1 MEKFEGY
8 IFTALC
14 STNFLISCLL
24 FSKITRE
31 QREPYMDEVFHIP
44 QAQKYCHG
52 KFNLSQ
58 WDPMITTLPGLYLAS
73 VGVIKPVVWLADLT
87 GKVVCSTAMLRFVNL
102 LFNCGNLYL
111 LYLIICKL
119 HLREKTRTAS
129 RRVLS
134 ALSLSTF
141 PVLYFFN
148 FLYYTDAGSTFFIL
162 FTYLMTLY
170 GCHKASALLG
180 ACSVLFRQTNIIWVA
195 FCAGTLVAGKMDEA
209 WRTEQT
215 KKRDDKPPSF
225 QIPLSVG
232 GAKKVM
238 LFTLEFLTSPGHV
251 KAVLLVAWPY
261 AAVGVGFLAFV
272 ALNDGVVV
280 GDRTSHEACLN
291 FPQLFYFFS
300 FALFFSLPAS
310 LCYYR
315 VLRFLQALK
324 KQPFF
329 YLLLTGVCLLLVWK
343 FTYVH
348 KYLLADNRHFPFYVW
363 KRLFQRHELVRFLL
377 VPAYVFAGWNF
388 LDSLKSRS
396 LFWSLAFLVCLLAAT
411 VPQKLL
417 EFRYFIVPYLMYRVH
432 MPLPSL
438 PRLVVEFLLYTAVN
452 AATLYI
458 FISKT
463 FHWPDSA
470 ATQRFMW

>member
-1 MEKFEGY
+1 
-8 IFTALC
+8 
-14 STNFLISCLL
+14 
-24 FSKITRE
+24 
-31 QREPYMDEVFHIP
+31 MDEIFHVP

-52 KFNLSQ
+52 KFNE

-87 GKVVCSTAMLRFVNL
+87 GKVVCSTAMLRFLNL

-119 HLREKTRTAS
+119 HFKEKTKTAS

-180 ACSVLFRQTNIIWVA
+180 GCAILFRQTNIIWVA
-195 FCAGTLVAGKMDEA
+195 FCAGTVVAAKMDEV

-215 KKRDDKPPSF
+215 KKKDDKSPF
-225 QIPLSVG
+225 QIPLSLSGARRVG
-232 GAKKVM
+232 R
-238 LFTLEFLTSPGHV
+238 FLLDFASTNHV
-251 KAVLLVAWPY
+251 KAVLCVAWPY
-261 AAVGVGFLAFV
+261 ALVAVGFLAFV
-272 ALNDGVVV
+272 ILNGGIVV
-280 GDRTSHEACLN
+280 GDRSSHEACLN

-300 FALFFSLPAS
+300 FTLFFSLPTS
-310 LCYYR
+310 LCYHR
-315 VLRFLQALK
+315 LSRFLQSLK
-324 KQPFF
+324 KQPLF
-329 YLLLTGVCLLLVWK
+329 YALVTAICLLLVLN
-343 FTYVH
+343 FTVVH

-363 KRLFQRHELVRFLL
+363 KRVFQRHELIRFAL
-377 VPAYVFAGWNF
+377 VPAYVFAAWNF
-388 LDSLKSRS
+388 LDSLKARS
-396 LFWSLAFLVCLLAAT
+396 LFWSLAFLVCLVAAT

-417 EFRYFIVPYLMYRVH
+417 EFRYFIVPYLLYRVH

-438 PRLVVEFLLYTAVN
+438 NRLLLEFLLYSVVN
-452 AATLYI
+452 VTTLYV
-458 FISKT
+458 FVNKT
-463 FHWPDSA
+463 FHWPNSTDV
-470 ATQRFMW
+470 QRFMW

>member
-1 MEKFEGY
+1 MEKFERY

-14 STNFLISCLL
+14 STNFLVSCLL

-31 QREPYMDEVFHIP
+31 QREPYMDEIFHVR
-44 QAQKYCHG
+44 QAQKYCYG
-52 KFNLSQ
+52 KFNE

-73 VGVIKPVVWLADLT
+73 VGVIKPVVWLVDLT
-87 GKVVCSTAMLRFVNL
+87 GKVVCSTAMLRFINL
-102 LFNCGNLYL
+102 LFNCGILYL

-119 HLREKTRTAS
+119 HLKEKTKTAS

-170 GCHKASALLG
+170 GCHKASALI
-180 ACSVLFRQTNIIWVA
+180 SVFAIFFRQTNIIWVA
-195 FCAGTLVAGKMDEA
+195 FCASTVVANKMDET
-209 WRTEQT
+209 WRTEQS
-215 KKRDDKPPSF
+215 KKKDDKSPC
-225 QIPLSVG
+225 QIPFSVSG
-232 GAKKVM
+232 VKRVM
-238 LFTLEFLTSPGHV
+238 RFLLEFLTTANHV
-251 KAVLLVAWPY
+251 KAVMLVAWPY
-261 AAVGVGFLAFV
+261 ILVAVGFIAFIV
-272 ALNDGVVV
+272 LNDGIVV
-280 GDRTSHEACLN
+280 GDRSSHEACLN

-300 FALFFSLPAS
+300 FALFFSSPTS
-310 LCYYR
+310 LCYHR
-315 VLRFLQALK
+315 ALRFIQNLK
-324 KQPFF
+324 KQPLL
-329 YLLLTGVCLLLVWK
+329 YLLITGLCLLLVWK
-343 FTYVH
+343 FTFVH

-363 KRLFQRHELVRFLL
+363 KRIFQKHEVVRFALI
-377 VPAYVFAGWNF
+377 PAYVFAAWNF
-388 LDSLKSRS
+388 MDTLKSRS

-417 EFRYFIVPYLMYRVH
+417 EFRYFIVPYLLYRLH

-438 PRLVVEFLLYTAVN
+438 TRLVLEFLFYTAVN

-458 FISKT
+458 FINKT
-463 FHWPDSA
+463 FQWPNSPA
-470 ATQRFMW
+470 VQRFMW

>member
-14 STNFLISCLL
+14 STNFLVSCLL

-31 QREPYMDEVFHIP
+31 QREPYMDEIFHVR
-44 QAQKYCHG
+44 QAQKYCYG
-52 KFNLSQ
+52 KFNE

-73 VGVIKPVVWLADLT
+73 VGVIKPVVWLVDLT
-87 GKVVCSTAMLRFVNL
+87 GKVVCSTAMLRFINL
-102 LFNCGNLYL
+102 LFNCGILYL

-119 HLREKTRTAS
+119 HLKEKTKTAS

-180 ACSVLFRQTNIIWVA
+180 IFAIFFRQTNIIWVA
-195 FCAGTLVAGKMDEA
+195 FCAGTVVANKMDET
-209 WRTEQT
+209 WRTELS
-215 KKRDDKPPSF
+215 KKKDDKSPC
-225 QIPLSVG
+225 QIPFSVSG
-232 GAKKVM
+232 VKRVM
-238 LFTLEFLTSPGHV
+238 RFLLEFLTTANHV
-251 KAVLLVAWPY
+251 KAVMLVAWPY
-261 AAVGVGFLAFV
+261 MLVAVGFFAFIV
-272 ALNDGVVV
+272 LNDGIVV

-300 FALFFSLPAS
+300 FALFFSIPTS
-310 LCYYR
+310 LCYHR
-315 VLRFLQALK
+315 ALRFLQTLN
-324 KQPFF
+324 KQPLL
-329 YLLLTGVCLLLVWK
+329 YLLITGLCLLLVWK
-343 FTYVH
+343 FTFVH

-363 KRLFQRHELVRFLL
+363 NRIFQKHEAVRFALI
-377 VPAYVFAGWNF
+377 PAYVFAAWNF
-388 LDSLKSRS
+388 MDTLKSRS

-417 EFRYFIVPYLMYRVH
+417 EFRYFIVPYLLYRLH
-432 MPLPSL
+432 MPLPTL
-438 PRLVVEFLLYTAVN
+438 TRLVLEFLLYTAVN

-458 FISKT
+458 FVNKT
-463 FHWPDSA
+463 FQWPNTPA
-470 ATQRFMW
+470 VQRFMW

>member
-8 IFTALC
+8 MFTALC

-24 FSKITRE
+24 FSRVTRE
-31 QREPYMDEVFHIP
+31 QREPYMDEIFHVP
-44 QAQKYCHG
+44 QAQKYCQG
-52 KFNLSQ
+52 KFNE
-58 WDPMITTLPGLYLAS
+58 WDPMITTLPGLYLVS
-73 VGVIKPVVWLADLT
+73 VGVIKPVVWLTELT
-87 GKVVCSTAMLRFVNL
+87 GEVVCSTAMLRFINL

-111 LYLIICKL
+111 IYLLLCKL
-119 HLREKTRTAS
+119 HLREKTRTTS

-180 ACSVLFRQTNIIWVA
+180 VCSVLFRQTNIIWVA
-195 FCAGTLVAGKMDEA
+195 FCAATLVAGKMDDT
-209 WRTEQT
+209 WRVEHT
-215 KKRDDKPPSF
+215 KKRDEKSAPS
-225 QIPLSVG
+225 QIPLSFS
-232 GAKKVM
+232 GAKRIL
-238 LFTLEFLTSPGHV
+238 LFTLEFLTSPNHI

-261 AAVGVGFLAFV
+261 ALVGIGFLVFV
-272 ALNDGVVV
+272 ALNDGIVV

-300 FALFFSLPAS
+300 FSLFFSLPVS
-310 LCYYR
+310 LCYHR

-324 KQPFF
+324 KQPLFF
-329 YLLLTGVCLLLVWK
+329 LLVTGISFLLVWK
-343 FTYVH
+343 FTFVH

-363 KRLFQRHELVRFLL
+363 KKLFQRHELVRFLL
-377 VPAYVFAGWNF
+377 IPPYIFAGWNF
-388 LDSLKSRS
+388 LDSFKSRS
-396 LFWSLAFLVCLLAAT
+396 LFWSVAFLACLVAAT

-417 EFRYFIVPYLMYRVH
+417 EFRYFIVPYLMYRLH

-438 PRLVVEFLLYTAVN
+438 PRLIGEFLLYTAVN
-452 AATLYI
+452 VATIYI
-458 FISKT
+458 FIAKT
-463 FHWPDSA
+463 FHWPDST

>member
-1 MEKFEGY
+1 MERFEGY
-8 IFTALC
+8 IFTSLC
-14 STNFLISCLL
+14 STNFLISCLV

-31 QREPYMDEVFHIP
+31 QREPYMDEIFHVP

-52 KFNLSQ
+52 KFNE

-119 HLREKTRTAS
+119 HFKEKTKTAS

-162 FTYLMTLY
+162 FTYLMTLN

-180 ACSVLFRQTNIIWVA
+180 SCSILFRQTNIIWVA
-195 FCAGTLVAGKMDEA
+195 FCAGTVVAAKMDEV

-215 KKRDDKPPSF
+215 KKKDDKSPF
-225 QIPLSVG
+225 QIPLSLSGARRVG
-232 GAKKVM
+232 RF
-238 LFTLEFLTSPGHV
+238 LLDFTSASNV
-251 KAVLLVAWPY
+251 KAVLCVAWPY
-261 AAVGVGFLAFV
+261 ALVAVGFVAFV
-272 ALNDGVVV
+272 ILNGGIVV
-280 GDRTSHEACLN
+280 GDRSSHEACLN

-300 FALFFSLPAS
+300 FTLFFSLPTS
-310 LCYYR
+310 LCYHR
-315 VLRFLQALK
+315 FSRFLQSLK
-324 KQPFF
+324 KQPLF
-329 YLLLTGVCLLLVWK
+329 YALITAICLFLVLN
-343 FTYVH
+343 FTVVH

-363 KRLFQRHELVRFLL
+363 KRVFQRHELIRFAL
-377 VPAYVFAGWNF
+377 VPAYVFAAWNF
-388 LDSLKSRS
+388 LDSLKARS
-396 LFWSLAFLVCLLAAT
+396 LFWSLAFLACLMAAT

-417 EFRYFIVPYLMYRVH
+417 EFRYFIVPYLLYRVH

-438 PRLVVEFLLYTAVN
+438 NRLLLEFLLYSVVN

-458 FISKT
+458 FVNKT
-463 FHWPDSA
+463 FHWPNSTDV
-470 ATQRFMW
+470 QRFMW

>member
-14 STNFLISCLL
+14 STNFLVSCLL

-31 QREPYMDEVFHIP
+31 QREPYMDEIFHVR
-44 QAQKYCHG
+44 QAQKYCYG
-52 KFNLSQ
+52 KFNE

-73 VGVIKPVVWLADLT
+73 VGVIKPVVWLVDLT
-87 GKVVCSTAMLRFVNL
+87 GKVVCSTAMLRFINL
-102 LFNCGNLYL
+102 LFNCGILYL

-119 HLREKTRTAS
+119 HLKEKTKTAS

-180 ACSVLFRQTNIIWVA
+180 VFAIFFRQTNIIWVA
-195 FCAGTLVAGKMDEA
+195 FCAATVVANKMDET
-209 WRTEQT
+209 WRTEQS
-215 KKRDDKPPSF
+215 KKKDDKLPC
-225 QIPLSVG
+225 QIPFSVSG
-232 GAKKVM
+232 VKRVM
-238 LFTLEFLTSPGHV
+238 RFLLEFLTTANHV
-251 KAVLLVAWPY
+251 KAVTLVAWPY
-261 AAVGVGFLAFV
+261 ILVAVGFIAFIV
-272 ALNDGVVV
+272 LNDGIVI

-300 FALFFSLPAS
+300 FALFFSIPTS
-310 LCYYR
+310 LCYHR
-315 VLRFLQALK
+315 AIRFLQTLK
-324 KQPFF
+324 KQPLL
-329 YLLLTGVCLLLVWK
+329 YLVITGLCLLLVWK
-343 FTYVH
+343 FTFVH

-363 KRLFQRHELVRFLL
+363 KRIFQKHEAVRFALI
-377 VPAYVFAGWNF
+377 PAYVFAAWNF
-388 LDSLKSRS
+388 VDTLKSRS
-396 LFWSLAFLVCLLAAT
+396 LFWILAFLVCLLAAT

-417 EFRYFIVPYLMYRVH
+417 EFRYFIVPYLLYRLH

-438 PRLVVEFLLYTAVN
+438 TRLVLEFLLYTAVN

-458 FISKT
+458 FVNKT
-463 FHWPDSA
+463 FQWPNSPA
-470 ATQRFMW
+470 VQRFMW

>member
-1 MEKFEGY
+1 MARVANLAGADANANLVAAGANANLVAAGANANLAGAGANANLAGAGGNCKD
-8 IFTALC
+8 FTRTRC
-14 STNFLISCLL
+14 PPLIRVRS
-24 FSKITRE
+24 
-31 QREPYMDEVFHIP
+31 
-44 QAQKYCHG
+44 
-52 KFNLSQ
+52 
-58 WDPMITTLPGLYLAS
+58 AS
-73 VGVIKPVVWLADLT
+73 VGMIKPVVWLADLT

-119 HLREKTRTAS
+119 HSREKMRAAS

-170 GCHKASALLG
+170 GYHKASAFLDVC
-180 ACSVLFRQTNIIWVA
+180 AVLFRQTNIIWVA
-195 FCAGTLVAGKMDEA
+195 FCTGTVVASKMDEA
-209 WRTEQT
+209 WKTEHA
-215 KKRDDKPPSF
+215 KKRDDKASAF
-225 QIPLSVG
+225 QVPLSISE
-232 GAKKVM
+232 AKKVTHF
-238 LFTLEFLTSPGHV
+238 LLDFLTSPGHM

-261 AAVGVGFLAFV
+261 AAVGLGFLMFV
-272 ALNDGVVV
+272 VLNDGIVV

-291 FPQLFYFFS
+291 FPQFFYFFS
-300 FALFFSLPAS
+300 FALFFSLPTS

-324 KQPFF
+324 KQPLFF
-329 YLLLTGVCLLLVWK
+329 LSVTGVCLLLVWK
-343 FTYVH
+343 FSYVH
-348 KYLLADNRHFPFYVW
+348 KYILADNHHFPFYVW

-377 VPAYVFAGWNF
+377 VPADVFTGWNF
-388 LDSLKSRS
+388 MDSIKSRS

-417 EFRYFIVPYLMYRVH
+417 EFRYFIVPYLMYRLH

-438 PRLVVEFLLYTAVN
+438 PRLLVEFLLYTVVN
-452 AATLYI
+452 AVTLYI
-458 FISKT
+458 FVNKT
-463 FHWPDSA
+463 FHWPDST

>member
-24 FSKITRE
+24 FSRVTRE
-31 QREPYMDEVFHIP
+31 QREPYMDEIFHIP
-44 QAQKYCHG
+44 QAQKYCYG
-52 KFNLSQ
+52 KFNE
-58 WDPMITTLPGLYLAS
+58 WDPMITTLPGLYLVS

-87 GKVVCSTAMLRFVNL
+87 GQVVCSTAMLRFINL
-102 LFNCGNLYL
+102 LFNCGILYL
-111 LYLIICKL
+111 LYLLICKL
-119 HLREKTRTAS
+119 HLREKTRTTS

-148 FLYYTDAGSTFFIL
+148 FLYYTDAGSTFFTL

-180 ACSVLFRQTNIIWVA
+180 VCSVLFRQTNIIWVA
-195 FCAGTLVAGKMDEA
+195 FCAGTLVAAKMDEA
-209 WRTEQT
+209 WRVEHT
-215 KKRDDKPPSF
+215 KKRDEKSPPS
-225 QIPLSVG
+225 QVPLSFT

-238 LFTLEFLTSPGHV
+238 LFTLEFLTSPSHV

-261 AAVGVGFLAFV
+261 ALVGVGFLAFMV
-272 ALNDGVVV
+272 LNDGIVV

-300 FALFFSLPAS
+300 FALFFSLPVS

-315 VLRFLQALK
+315 AVRFLQALK
-324 KQPFF
+324 KQPLFF
-329 YLLLTGVCLLLVWK
+329 LFVTCIFLLLVWK
-343 FTYVH
+343 FTSVH

-377 VPAYVFAGWNF
+377 VPVYVFAGWNF
-388 LDSLKSRS
+388 LDSFKSRS
-396 LFWSLAFLVCLLAAT
+396 LFWSLAFLACLLAAT

-417 EFRYFIVPYLMYRVH
+417 EFRYFIVPYLMYRLH

-438 PRLVVEFLLYTAVN
+438 PRLIVEFLLYTAVN

-463 FHWPDSA
+463 FHWPDST